1 MAFFRAIILG
11 VGESLLAIPYLYR
24 YDTIIKLKY
33 LIINR
38 KLSYLTL
45 FGILLLIKIIENQS
59 YVLIYFE
66 SYSK

>member
-11 VGESLLAIPYLYR
+11 VGESLLAIPYLYHDETLLR
-24 YDTIIKLKY
+24 LKY

-66 SYSK
+66 YDSK